1 MTSSTGSRLPLLA
14 DEFGSFPMPGRN
26 PTNWTLEQPH
36 RRSVRSVPLRET
48 NRTEDISGAA
58 PGTTAIFRSSRY
70 THKPQSL
77 GLMTQ
82 DIDGARPGPL
92 HGVRDFHGSI
102 STLKSSPSPAAHEPA
117 QPAVVADY
125 AIQLSSSPHRNKTAT
140 INPRSQRSVN
150 PLNPQYV
157 LPSLHPSGVGSAF
170 DRTGSSL
177 LNHSASSA
185 NNNALVPRDVLLID
199 DIPGTRSK
207 KVYTRSVERSP
218 LYTDDIPKRYLPV
231 HRSQRNTTLNLV
243 TDDILHP
250 QDLPQRAARG
260 TNPNSP
266 VYQIVTYPEGA
277 TENLYRWSPPQNGKK
292 GIAPSSILVSIGKID
307 GSEPKKPKP
316 LRNDQPLLSLRTED
330 VDGAKPGNPYKT
342 KM

>member
-1 MTSSTGSRLPLLA
+1 MTATDSHRLPLLA

-36 RRSVRSVPLRET
+36 RRSVRSNPLRET
-48 NRTEDISGAA
+48 NRTEDIAGAA

-77 GLMTQ
+77 GLTTQ
-82 DIDGARPGPL
+82 DIDGAKPMLL
-92 HGVRDFHGSI
+92 HGVREF
-102 STLKSSPSPAAHEPA
+102 TVKSSSTSPQAAT
-117 QPAVVADY
+117 ADLDTS
-125 AIQLSSSPHRNKTAT
+125 LSSPDRRNKTAT

-157 LPSLHPSGVGSAF
+157 LPTLSQTSVN
-170 DRTGSSL
+170 R
-177 LNHSASSA
+177 SA
-185 NNNALVPRDVLLID
+185 NSPSTLYDMSGSLDRSGRDEARRDVMQID

-231 HRSQRNTTLNLV
+231 NRSKRDTTLNLV
-243 TDDILHP
+243 TEDILHP

-277 TENLYRWSPPQNGKK
+277 TDNLYRWSPSNTTQGGGGSTK
-292 GIAPSSILVSIGKID
+292 AVASSVIVSIGKID
-307 GSEPKKPKP
+307 GSEPRKPKP
-316 LRNDQPLLSLRTED
+316 LRKDQPLLSLRTED

-342 KM
+342 KQL